1 METPQL
7 AADSP
12 ARRCSTIVGYMCGP
26 RIYRF
31 GGWLFERP
39 AGYGTP
45 WPIKEDGTPYKR
57 AGRVFWKMVDRFER
71 MSNEKREACR
81 EGGGCVPLIQPNPVA
96 DRAAHLVRGT
106 VQPVVG
112 TPNQED
118 GK

>member
-81 EGGGCVPLIQPNPVA
+81 EGGGCVPLIQSNPTGQPPPRFGGGSVA
-96 DRAAHLVRGT
+96 PGCS
-106 VQPVVG
+106 
-112 TPNQED
+112 TPN
-118 GK
+118 G

>member
-1 METPQL
+1 MTTDQQAIPVIGRI
-7 AADSP
+7 ADSS

-31 GGWLFERP
+31 GGWLFERH

-57 AGRVFWKMVDRFER
+57 AGRVFCKVIDRFER

-81 EGGGCVPLIQPNPVA
+81 EGGGCVPLIQSNATAHVR
-96 DRAAHLVRGT
+96 DRSEAEGT
-106 VQPVVG
+106 
-112 TPNQED
+112 
-118 GK
+118 

>member
-57 AGRVFWKMVDRFER
+57 AGRVFWKVIDRFER

-81 EGGGCVPLIQPNPVA
+81 EGGGCVPLIQSNAKVTLA
-96 DRAAHLVRGT
+96 SEASVDVDR
-106 VQPVVG
+106 VVG
-112 TPNQED
+112 TEIQ
-118 GK
+118 GGRK